1 MATNKGGQVTDDHPT
16 PADDA
21 PADSPGTLSE
31 PLPNPLPIALHDA
44 LQLSLVAGVGP
55 RLRKALIERFGD
67 ATAVLDAAPSDLR
80 AVEGIG
86 PKLTDRIAAARR
98 EIDPSEVL
106 ATCRQHGIDILSD
119 ADPAYP
125 AMLREIHDPPAVLFV
140 RGQLLPDDTLS
151 VAIVG
156 SRHATH
162 YGLAQAEQ
170 LAGSLA
176 RAGLTV
182 VSGLARGI
190 DAAAHRGALAAGGRT
205 LAVLGSGLGNIYP
218 PEHQALAAEV
228 AARGALISEAPPHS
242 PPVPGAFP
250 QRNRII
256 SGLSLGVIVV
266 EASTTS
272 GALISARHAMEQGR
286 EVFAVPGRI
295 DNRLSR
301 GCHRLIR
308 DGAKLVESIDDVLE
322 ELGPL
327 IGPITK
333 ADGHEIRNPA
343 ELQLNE
349 LETTVLAAVGS
360 EPTSLDALV
369 STCRLAVPQILA
381 TLSALEMRRLIQRLE
396 GNRVV
401 RK

>member
-1 MATNKGGQVTDDHPT
+1 VTDQNPT
-16 PADDA
+16 RDKQTPSDLGGDRPLTAGLDETG
-21 PADSPGTLSE
+21 PGTL
-31 PLPNPLPIALHDA
+31 LDA
-44 LQLSLVAGVGP
+44 LQLALVAGVGP
-55 RLRKALIERFGD
+55 RLHKALRDRFGS

-80 AVEGIG
+80 SVEGIG
-86 PKLTDRIAAARR
+86 PKLTERIAAARR
-98 EIDPSEVL
+98 EIDPGAVL
-106 ATCRQHGIDILSD
+106 ATCREHAIDILTD
-119 ADPAYP
+119 ADPVYP
-125 AMLREIHDPPAVLFV
+125 RMLAEIHDPPSVLFV
-140 RGQLLPDDTLS
+140 RGRLIPDDALA

-162 YGLAQAEQ
+162 YGLTQAEQ

-205 LAVLGSGLGNIYP
+205 VAVLGSGLLNLYP
-218 PEHQALAAEV
+218 PEHGALADEV
-228 AARGALISEAPPHS
+228 AAHGALVSEAPPHS
-242 PPVPGAFP
+242 PPLAGAFP

-266 EASTTS
+266 EASTQS

-295 DNRLSR
+295 DNRLAR

-308 DGAKLVESIDDVLE
+308 DGAKLVETVDDVLE

-327 IGPITK
+327 VGPITK
-333 ADGHEIRNPA
+333 ADGQEVRSPA

-349 LETTVLAAVGS
+349 LETAVLAALGD
-360 EPTSLDALV
+360 EPTTIDALV
-369 STCRLAVPQILA
+369 TASRLSVPQVLA
-381 TLSALEMRRLIQRLE
+381 TLSVLEMRRLVRRLE

>member
-1 MATNKGGQVTDDHPT
+1 MTDQNPT
-16 PADDA
+16 PQEKGPRGLGGDGQATAGSDEL
-21 PADSPGTLSE
+21 PPG
-31 PLPNPLPIALHDA
+31 ALHDA
-44 LQLSLVAGVGP
+44 LLLALVAGVGP
-55 RLRKALIERFGD
+55 RLHKALRDRFAT

-80 AVEGIG
+80 TVDGIG
-86 PKLTDRIAAARR
+86 PKLTERIAAARR
-98 EIDPSEVL
+98 EIDAGAVFV
-106 ATCRQHGIDILSD
+106 TCREHAIDILTS

-125 AMLREIHDPPAVLFV
+125 RMLAEIHDPPAVLFV
-140 RGQLLPDDTLS
+140 RGRLIPDDSLS

-205 LAVLGSGLGNIYP
+205 VAVLGSGLLNLYP
-218 PEHQALAAEV
+218 PEHAGLAAEV
-228 AARGALISEAPPHS
+228 AAHGAMISEAPPHS
-242 PPVPGAFP
+242 PPVAGAFP

-266 EASTTS
+266 EASTQS

-295 DNRLSR
+295 DNRLAR

-308 DGAKLVESIDDVLE
+308 DGAKLVETVDDVLE

-327 IGPITK
+327 VGPITK
-333 ADGHEIRNPA
+333 ADGQEVRNPA

-349 LETTVLAAVGS
+349 LETAVLAALGD
-360 EPTSLDALV
+360 EPTTIDAV
-369 STCRLAVPQILA
+369 VTASRQSVPQVLA
-381 TLSALEMRRLIQRLE
+381 TLSVLEMRRLVRRLE

>member
-1 MATNKGGQVTDDHPT
+1 VD
-16 PADDA
+16 
-21 PADSPGTLSE
+21 
-31 PLPNPLPIALHDA
+31 
-44 LQLSLVAGVGP
+44 
-55 RLRKALIERFGD
+55 
-67 ATAVLDAAPSDLR
+67 
-80 AVEGIG
+80 GIG
-86 PKLTDRIAAARR
+86 PKLTERIAAARR
-98 EIDPSEVL
+98 EIDPGAVF
-106 ATCRQHGIDILSD
+106 ATCRQHAIDILTE

-125 AMLREIHDPPAVLFV
+125 RMLAEIHDPPSILFV
-140 RGQLLPDDTLS
+140 RGRLIADDALA

-162 YGLAQAEQ
+162 YGLSQAEQ

-176 RAGLTV
+176 RAGLTI

-205 LAVLGSGLGNIYP
+205 VAVLGSGLLNIYP
-218 PEHQALAAEV
+218 PEHEALADEV
-228 AARGALISEAPPHS
+228 AANGAIVSEAPPHS
-242 PPVPGAFP
+242 PPLAGAFP

-266 EASTTS
+266 EASTQS

-295 DNRLSR
+295 DNRLAR

-308 DGAKLVESIDDVLE
+308 DGAKLVETVDDVLE

-327 IGPITK
+327 VGPITK
-333 ADGHEIRNPA
+333 ADGQEVRNPA

-349 LETTVLAAVGS
+349 LETAVLAALGD
-360 EPTSLDALV
+360 EPTTIDALV
-369 STCRLAVPQILA
+369 TASRLSVPQVLA
-381 TLSALEMRRLIQRLE
+381 TLSVLEMRRLVRRLE